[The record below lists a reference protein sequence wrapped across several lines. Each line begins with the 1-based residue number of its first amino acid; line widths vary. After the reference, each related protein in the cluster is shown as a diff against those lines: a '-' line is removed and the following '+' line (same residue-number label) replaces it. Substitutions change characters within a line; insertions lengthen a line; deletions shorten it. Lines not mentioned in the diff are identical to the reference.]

1 MKQTGEL
8 DGKFNGNP
16 CKVRVGV
23 MDKVYVLTELVD
35 DYYQHG
41 EYFLGVFK
49 DIPTLEEVNACG
61 AYFGKIYKEQYEQL
75 VEDGS
80 VQYQG
85 YHEFL
90 YLKEVEL

>member
-1 MKQTGEL
+1 
-8 DGKFNGNP
+8 
-16 CKVRVGV
+16 
-23 MDKVYVLTELVD
+23 MDRVYVLTELVN

-75 VEDGS
+75 IEYGS
-80 VQYQG
+80 LQYQYQG
-85 YHEFL
+85 YHESL
-90 YLKEVEL
+90 YLKGVELWNGQIN